1 MSERAA
7 FLDRDGTINV
17 KAPEGEY
24 ITSPDGFQ
32 FLPGAEQAIRLLAE
46 AGWRVIVV
54 SNQRGVALGRMTAE
68 DVDAVNARMA
78 HLPIDG
84 IFVCPHDR
92 GECDCRKPGIGLFR
106 QAQERFP
113 ELVLERSVMIGDAD
127 SDIEAGHAIGAR
139 TFRVGQP
146 PLPSLL
152 DVATQLIAE
161 RRPERPL

>member
-24 ITSPDGFQ
+24 VTAPEQFA
-32 FLPGAEQAIRLLAE
+32 FLPGAERAIRLLAA

-54 SNQRGVALGRMTAE
+54 SNQRGIALGRMTAA
-68 DVDAVNARMA
+68 DVEAVNARMA

-92 GECDCRKPGIGLFR
+92 GECDCRKPGTGLFR
-106 QAQERFP
+106 QALERFP
-113 ELVLERSVMIGDAD
+113 GIEVERSVMIGDAD
-127 SDIEAGHAIGAR
+127 SDMEAGRAIGAR
-139 TFRVGQP
+139 TFRVGAP

-152 DVATQLIAE
+152 DVAEDLTAASH
-161 RRPERPL
+161 P

>member
-24 ITSPDGFQ
+24 VTAPEGFE
-32 FLPGAEQAIRLLAE
+32 FLPGAERAIRLLAE
-46 AGWRVIVV
+46 SGWRVIVV
-54 SNQRGVALGRMTAE
+54 SNQRGVALGWMTEA
-68 DVDAVNARMA
+68 DVEAVNARMA
-78 HLPIDG
+78 HLPIAG

-92 GECDCRKPGIGLFR
+92 GVCDCRKPGTGLFL

-113 ELVLERSVMIGDAD
+113 EIDFERSVMIGDAD
-127 SDIEAGHAIGAR
+127 SDIAAGRAIGAR
-139 TFRVGQP
+139 TFRVGEP

-152 DVATQLIAE
+152 EIAE
-161 RRPERPL
+161 HLVAEL

>member
-24 ITSPDGFQ
+24 VASPAEFE
-32 FLPGAEQAIRLLAE
+32 FLPGVERAIRLLAE
-46 AGWRVIVV
+46 NGWRVIVV
-54 SNQRGVALGRMTAE
+54 SNQRGVALGRMSTA
-68 DVDAVNARMA
+68 DVEAVNARMA
-78 HLPIDG
+78 HLPVDG

-92 GECDCRKPGIGLFR
+92 GVCDCRKPRTGLFL

-113 ELVLERSVMIGDAD
+113 GIDFERSVMIGDAD
-127 SDIEAGHAIGAR
+127 SDMAAGDAIGAR
-139 TFRVGQP
+139 TFRVGEP

-152 DVATQLIAE
+152 QVAQQLIAE
-161 RRPERPL
+161 H

>member
-24 ITSPDGFQ
+24 VTSPGGFT
-32 FLPGAEQAIRLLAE
+32 FLPGAERAIRLLAE

-54 SNQRGVALGRMTAE
+54 SNQRGVALGRMTAA

-84 IFVCPHDR
+84 IFVCPHER
-92 GECDCRKPGIGLFR
+92 GECDCRKPGTGLFR
-106 QAQERFP
+106 QALERFP
-113 ELVLERSVMIGDAD
+113 GIENERSVMIGDAD
-127 SDIEAGHAIGAR
+127 SDIEAGRAIGAR
-139 TFRVGQP
+139 TFRVGEP

-152 DVATQLIAE
+152 QVAE
-161 RRPERPL
+161 RLACAPAS

>member
-24 ITSPDGFQ
+24 VTSPGGFT
-32 FLPGAEQAIRLLAE
+32 FLPGAERAIRLLAE

-54 SNQRGVALGRMTAE
+54 SNQRGVALGRMTAA

-84 IFVCPHDR
+84 IFVCPHER
-92 GECDCRKPGIGLFR
+92 GECDCRKPGTGLFR
-106 QAQERFP
+106 QALKRFP
-113 ELVLERSVMIGDAD
+113 GIEIERSVMIGDAD
-127 SDIEAGHAIGAR
+127 SDIEAGRAIGAR
-139 TFRVGQP
+139 TFRVGEP

-152 DVATQLIAE
+152 QVAE
-161 RRPERPL
+161 RLACAPAS

>member
-24 ITSPDGFQ
+24 VTSPGGFT
-32 FLPGAEQAIRLLAE
+32 FLPGAERAIRLLAE

-54 SNQRGVALGRMTAE
+54 SNQRGVALGRMTAA

-84 IFVCPHDR
+84 IFVCPHER
-92 GECDCRKPGIGLFR
+92 GECDCRKPGTGLFR
-106 QAQERFP
+106 QALKRFP
-113 ELVLERSVMIGDAD
+113 GIEIERSVMIGDTD
-127 SDIEAGHAIGAR
+127 SDIEAGRAIGAR
-139 TFRVGQP
+139 TFRVGEP

-152 DVATQLIAE
+152 QVAE
-161 RRPERPL
+161 RLACAPAS

>member
-7 FLDRDGTINV
+7 FVDRDGTINA

-24 ITSPDGFQ
+24 ITSPDGFE
-32 FLPGAEQAIRLLAE
+32 FLPGAERAIALLAE

-54 SNQRGVALGRMTAE
+54 SNQRGVALGRMTRA
-68 DVDAVNARMA
+68 DVEAVNGRMA

-92 GECDCRKPGIGLFR
+92 GECDCRKPGTGLFR

-113 ELVLERSVMIGDAD
+113 EIALERSVMIGDAD
-127 SDIEAGHAIGAR
+127 SDMEAGRAIGAR
-139 TFRVGQP
+139 TFRVGPP

-152 DVATQLIAE
+152 DIAADLAGE
-161 RRPERPL
+161 RAG

>member
-24 ITSPDGFQ
+24 VTAPEQFA
-32 FLPGAEQAIRLLAE
+32 FLPDAERAIRLLAE

-54 SNQRGVALGRMTAE
+54 SNQRGIALGRMTAA
-68 DVDAVNARMA
+68 DVEAVNARMA

-92 GECDCRKPGIGLFR
+92 GECDCRKPGTGLFR
-106 QAQERFP
+106 QALERFP
-113 ELVLERSVMIGDAD
+113 EIAIDRSVTIGDAD
-127 SDIEAGHAIGAR
+127 SDMEAGRSIGTR
-139 TFRVGQP
+139 TFRVGEP

-152 DVATQLIAE
+152 DVAEQLAFE
-161 RRPERPL
+161 PAS

>member
-24 ITSPDGFQ
+24 ITSPGSFE
-32 FLPGAEQAIRLLAE
+32 FLPGAERAIELLAS

-54 SNQRGVALGRMTAE
+54 SNQRGVALGRMSLAGVE
-68 DVDAVNARMA
+68 AVNDRMG
-78 HLPIDG
+78 HLPIDAVL
-84 IFVCPHDR
+84 VCPHDR
-92 GECDCRKPGIGLFR
+92 GECDCRKPGTGLFR

-113 ELVLERSVMIGDAD
+113 EIQRERSVMIGDAD
-127 SDIEAGHAIGAR
+127 SDMEAGRAIGAR
-139 TFRVGQP
+139 TFRVGPP

-152 DVATQLIAE
+152 EIAE
-161 RRPERPL
+161 RLAAEPAG

>member
-24 ITSPDGFQ
+24 VTAPEGFE
-32 FLPGAEQAIRLLAE
+32 FLPGAERAIRLLAE
-46 AGWRVIVV
+46 SGWRVIVV
-54 SNQRGVALGRMTAE
+54 SNQRGVALGRMTEA
-68 DVDAVNARMA
+68 DVEAVNARMA
-78 HLPIDG
+78 HLPIAG

-92 GECDCRKPGIGLFR
+92 GVCDCRKPGTGLFL

-113 ELVLERSVMIGDAD
+113 EIDFERSVMIGDAD
-127 SDIEAGHAIGAR
+127 SDIAAGRAIGAR
-139 TFRVGQP
+139 TFRVGEP

-152 DVATQLIAE
+152 EIAE
-161 RRPERPL
+161 HLVAEL